1 MDLGLAGKVAMVGGA
16 SRGLGYAVAKQLLAE
31 GTSVS
36 IASSQPAAIEA
47 AAQTLQEGVDAASG
61 GSGAS
66 AGAILPFAAD
76 LRSGEAIAAWFAA
89 TQARFGGVDL
99 LFVNTGGPPP
109 GTALGFDDAG
119 WQAGFELLVLSTV
132 RMVRLAV
139 PSMAAR
145 GGGSIVISSSSAVK
159 EPIPNL
165 ALSNVLRASAG
176 ALAKTLSNELAAQGI
191 RVNHLLPGR
200 IDTDRVRQLDLNRS
214 KLAGVTPE
222 QQRANTEQTIPLGRY
237 GAPDEFAKAAVF
249 LLSPA
254 SAYTTGASLQVDGGM
269 IRGVQ

>member
-16 SRGLGYAVAKQLLAE
+16 SRGLGFAVAKLLLAE
-31 GTSVS
+31 GAAVS
-36 IASSQPAAIEA
+36 IASSQSNAIEA
-47 AAQTLQEGVDAASG
+47 AARTLREGAADT
-61 GSGAS
+61 S
-66 AGAILPFAAD
+66 AVLPVTAD
-76 LRSGEAIAAWFAA
+76 LRSGEAIDAWFEA
-89 TQARFGGVDL
+89 TKARFGGVDL

-109 GTALGFDDAG
+109 GTALSFDDAG
-119 WQAGFELLVLSTV
+119 WQQAFELLVLSAV
-132 RMVRLAV
+132 RMSRLAA
-139 PSMAAR
+139 PLMAAR

-159 EPIPNL
+159 EPIANL

-176 ALAKTLSNELAAQGI
+176 ALAKTLSTELAGQGI

-222 QQRANTEQTIPLGRY
+222 QQRANTEKTIPLGRY
-237 GAPDEFAKAAVF
+237 GEPDEFAKAAVF

-269 IRGVQ
+269 IRGVL